1 MSYLTVPLGLMV
13 LTHILCYAVMT
24 ERRYSVRRTVLIY
37 ALYAAF
43 FVGSTLV
50 LSVCLGVESIY
61 TVGIAFSAT
70 IAAGFL
76 IFIWTSSDVF
86 CKKLFLFISYSNL
99 FCIYHVRFFLTGTV
113 RMRGQET
120 SGTPAPL
127 EYTAKFS

>member
-24 ERRYSVRRTVLIY
+24 ERRYSVRKTVLIY

-70 IAAGFL
+70 IATGFL
-76 IFIWTSSDVF
+76 VFIGTSSDVF
-86 CKKLFLFISYSNL
+86 CKKLFLFISLSL
-99 FCIYHVRFFLTGTV
+99 IHI
-113 RMRGQET
+113 
-120 SGTPAPL
+120 
-127 EYTAKFS
+127 